1 MNVSALF
8 WDQLARNFD
17 NREQQVESIRNRA
30 AVQTKKQLH
39 GDEVLLDFGC
49 GTGTLAM
56 ELAGSVKAIYG
67 IDISSNMIAAARRKA
82 AAHQLANVEFRQMSL
97 FDDQLQPASFDVVMA
112 TGILHLIKHP
122 QQAVRRIS
130 ELLKP
135 GGWFVSTTP
144 CIGERGT
151 AVTLINRLLFLP
163 GQIGLLPYLRFLRI
177 DELERTI
184 TQARFQIV
192 ERETLTFG
200 AQHAERYVIA
210 RLLVARK

>member
-17 NREQQVESIRNRA
+17 NREQPVESIRNRA
-30 AVQTKKQLH
+30 AAQTKKQLH

-49 GTGTLAM
+49 GTGTLAV
-56 ELAGSVKAIYG
+56 ELAGSVKAIHG

-97 FDDQLQPASFDVVMA
+97 FDDQLQPASFEVVMA

-144 CIGERGT
+144 CIGEQGT
-151 AVTLINRLLFLP
+151 AATLINRLLFLP